1 MPQQSILA
9 LDLFDVWGIDFMG
22 PFPSSYGNQYILVA
36 VDYVSKWVEAVATPT
51 CDAKVVI
58 KMFQK
63 VIFPRFGVPRT
74 VISDD
79 GSHFKERNFETLLKK
94 YGVYHKIGTS
104 YHPQTSGH
112 VEISNRE
119 IKSILGKT
127 ISSQRKDW
135 ASKLDDALLAYR
147 TAYKTP
153 IGMSPFR
160 LVYGKTCLLPVELEY
175 KALWAIRELNMDM
188 KAAGEKRI
196 LQLHELDEIRL
207 DSYKNARIYKERTK
221 KMHDKRIVRREFNK
235 GERVLLYNSHLR
247 LFPGKLRTKW
257 SGPYTVERAHSDGHV
272 EISVEG
278 GKTMVVNGQRLK
290 HYHVLKHFAPPDGID
305 DNLLLGK
312 GSQQGTSREC
322 S

>member
-1 MPQQSILA
+1 
-9 LDLFDVWGIDFMG
+9 MG
-22 PFPSSYGNQYILVA
+22 PFPPSYGNQYILVA

-74 VISDD
+74 VISDG

-94 YGVYHKIGTS
+94 YGVYHKIGTL
-104 YHPQTSGH
+104 YHPQTSGQ

-127 ISSQRKDW
+127 VSSHRKDW
-135 ASKLDDALLAYR
+135 ASKLDDALWAYR

-160 LVYGKTCLLPVELEY
+160 LVYGKTCHLSVELEY
-175 KALWAIRELNMDM
+175 NALWAIRELNMDM
-188 KAAGEKRI
+188 KAAGEKQK

-207 DSYKNARIYKERTK
+207 DSYENARICKERTK
-221 KMHDKRIVRREFNK
+221 KWHDKRIVRREFNE
-235 GERVLLYNSHLR
+235 GERVLLYNSRLR

-257 SGPYTVERAHSDGHV
+257 SGPYTVERAHPDGHV
-272 EISVEG
+272 EMSVEG

-290 HYHVLKHFAPPDGID
+290 HYHVLKHLAPPDGID

-322 S
+322 F

>member
-1 MPQQSILA
+1 
-9 LDLFDVWGIDFMG
+9 MG
-22 PFPSSYGNQYILVA
+22 PFPPSYGNQYILVA

-74 VISDD
+74 VISDG
-79 GSHFKERNFETLLKK
+79 GSHFKERNFQTLLKK
-94 YGVYHKIGTS
+94 YGVYHKIGTP
-104 YHPQTSGH
+104 YHPQTSGQ

-119 IKSILGKT
+119 NKSILGKT
-127 ISSQRKDW
+127 VSSHRKDW
-135 ASKLDDALLAYR
+135 ASKLDDALWAYR
-147 TAYKTP
+147 TAFKTP

-160 LVYGKTCLLPVELEY
+160 LV
-175 KALWAIRELNMDM
+175 ARE
-188 KAAGEKRI
+188 KQI

-207 DSYKNARIYKERTK
+207 DSYENARIYKERTK
-221 KMHDKRIVRREFNK
+221 KWHDKRIVRREFNE
-235 GERVLLYNSHLR
+235 GEQVLLYNSRLR

-257 SGPYTVERAHSDGHV
+257 SGPYTVERAHPDGHV

-278 GKTMVVNGQRLK
+278 GKSMVVNRQRLK
-290 HYHVLKHFAPPDGID
+290 HYHVLKHLAPPEGID

-322 S
+322 F

>member
-1 MPQQSILA
+1 
-9 LDLFDVWGIDFMG
+9 MG
-22 PFPSSYGNQYILVA
+22 PFPPSYGNQYILVA

-74 VISDD
+74 VISDG

-94 YGVYHKIGTS
+94 YGVYHKIGTP
-104 YHPQTSGH
+104 YHPQTSGQ

-127 ISSQRKDW
+127 VSSHRKDW
-135 ASKLDDALLAYR
+135 ASKLDDALWAYR

-160 LVYGKTCLLPVELEY
+160 LVYGKTCHLLLELEY

-188 KAAGEKRI
+188 KVAEEKRI

-207 DSYKNARIYKERTK
+207 DSYENARIYKERTK
-221 KMHDKRIVRREFNK
+221 KWHDKRIVRREFNE
-235 GERVLLYNSHLR
+235 GERVLLYNSRLR
-247 LFPGKLRTKW
+247 LFPGKLCTKW
-257 SGPYTVERAHSDGHV
+257 SGPYTVERAHPDGHV

-278 GKTMVVNGQRLK
+278 GKSMVVNGQRLK
-290 HYHVLKHFAPPDGID
+290 HYHVLKHLAPPDEID
-305 DNLLLGK
+305 DNLLLEK

-322 S
+322 F